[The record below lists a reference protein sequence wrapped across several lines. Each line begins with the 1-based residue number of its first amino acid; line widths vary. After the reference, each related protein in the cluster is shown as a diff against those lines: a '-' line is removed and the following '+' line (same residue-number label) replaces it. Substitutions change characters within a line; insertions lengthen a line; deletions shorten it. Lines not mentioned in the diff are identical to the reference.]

1 MTFKGGI
8 WIGTITLFIIGV
20 VVLVC
25 LLCYV
30 AIADKKDAK
39 RTETIAEW
47 LESAEHHTC
56 ASMSGTGVVTEIK
69 RAFTEIQQVLDIWN
83 ELYGENQEL
92 LSDQKDVERLFK
104 LAVNNIDASCHQFRQ
119 GECSKDEF
127 LKELD
132 HQILL
137 LNELLR
143 NLAKLANLRKLGY
156 V

>member
-1 MTFKGGI
+1 MGSI
-8 WIGTITLFIIGV
+8 TIIAVSLAVLMLLFF
-20 VVLVC
+20 L
-25 LLCYV
+25 V

-56 ASMSGTGVVTEIK
+56 ASMSGTGVVTEVK

-104 LAVNNIDASCHQFRQ
+104 LAVNNIDASCRQFRQ

-132 HQILL
+132 HQVNL